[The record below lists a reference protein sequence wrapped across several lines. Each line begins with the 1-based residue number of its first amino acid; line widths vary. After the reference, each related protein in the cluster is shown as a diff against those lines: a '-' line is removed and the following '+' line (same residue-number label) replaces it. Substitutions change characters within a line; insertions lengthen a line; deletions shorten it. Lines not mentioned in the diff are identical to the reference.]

1 MAEND
6 FLNLPFFLYLFDS
19 VSWTGVE
26 VRFWFKVG
34 ESVVRLVV
42 QSSIDIESLLD
53 MELSYLLKIKRC
65 Y

>member
-6 FLNLPFFLYLFDS
+6 FLNLPFFLYLFDF

-26 VRFWFKVG
+26 VRLWFNAG

-42 QSSIDIESLLD
+42 QSSMDIDSLLD
-53 MELSYLLKIKRC
+53 MELISLWKNECK
-65 Y
+65 